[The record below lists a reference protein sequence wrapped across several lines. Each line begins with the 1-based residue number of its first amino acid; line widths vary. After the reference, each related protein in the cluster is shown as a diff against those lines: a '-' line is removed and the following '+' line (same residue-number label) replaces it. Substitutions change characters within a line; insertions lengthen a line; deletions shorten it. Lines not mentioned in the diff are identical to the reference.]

1 MLSIL
6 YDLITPPFF
15 FTSPRPP
22 PHSPLSPPFPPTPS
36 PPPSPPPPPPPPP
49 LPPSPHLLPLSL
61 PHSICPSFVAHPP
74 ACHTPVFVT
83 SPFYLTPRATAP
95 LCTAPPILSHPPC
108 VTMGQLEEN
117 KRLRGERVED
127 GTVTVDK
134 PLALD
139 EDELEFLEAVEQ
151 VSQ

>member
-15 FTSPRPP
+15 FHLPTSP
-22 PHSPLSPPFPPTPS
+22 SPLSSFPLPSPPTPL
-36 PPPSPPPPPPPPP
+36 PSPPL
-49 LPPSPHLLPLSL
+49 LPPLSL
-61 PHSICPSFVAHPP
+61 LRRTSSLSRSLILSVPP
-74 ACHTPVFVT
+74 LLHTPQ
-83 SPFYLTPRATAP
+83 L
-95 LCTAPPILSHPPC
+95 
-108 VTMGQLEEN
+108 LEEN